1 MDKKPRRPLTI
12 FVAGYANLT
21 DEEFATHYRP
31 RLDAHLAE
39 KRNPAI
45 FVLQHEPGAA
55 TMVARHLRDKG
66 ATAQD
71 VHVYRC
77 RCPRDCGD
85 GRIATGGNDDAFAGY
100 TVFDID
106 GGPAAR
112 DDAILAMIREK
123 HAGNLIWLREAD
135 QFHRLGAGDVLASRF
150 SGPRELVRRLKV
162 PGIEQAMA
170 MFDELA

>member
-1 MDKKPRRPLTI
+1 MDKKPRRSATI

-21 DEEFATHYRP
+21 DEEFATHYIP
-31 RLDAHLAE
+31 RLDDYLAE

-45 FVLQHEPGAA
+45 FVLQDEPGAA
-55 TMVARHLRDKG
+55 TMVALHLRDKG
-66 ATAQD
+66 ATAQN

-77 RCPRDCGD
+77 QRGGSD
-85 GRIATGGNDDAFAGY
+85 GRLATGGNDDAFKGY
-100 TVFDID
+100 TVFDIN

-112 DDAILAMIREK
+112 DDAILAMVREN

-135 QFHRLGAGDVLASRF
+135 QFSRLSADDVLNSRF